1 MAKKIKL
8 VPKTIPSPF
17 SEEDAMA
24 ILESL
29 QEEFGDKIVEKI
41 IGANQ
46 PGKKT
51 KVGKK
56 DLKLTY
62 QLKIQL
68 RGVKKPPVWRRVLVP
83 AQFTFSGLHAVIQ
96 DSFGWCNAHLY
107 MFNETPYSKN
117 LTITEPDEDD
127 WDKPDYNALEFT
139 LGEFFGKGE
148 EIKRLCYVYDFGD
161 DWIHDITLEK
171 VISEYS
177 ECPSCVAG
185 KGACP
190 DEDCG
195 GLWGYAA
202 MKEAGD
208 VNDATYFDVEE
219 VNDLLSDMPYDGY
232 GKIFN

>member
-177 ECPSCVAG
+177 EYPSCVAG
-185 KGACP
+185 
-190 DEDCG
+190 
-195 GLWGYAA
+195 
-202 MKEAGD
+202 
-208 VNDATYFDVEE
+208 
-219 VNDLLSDMPYDGY
+219 
-232 GKIFN
+232 